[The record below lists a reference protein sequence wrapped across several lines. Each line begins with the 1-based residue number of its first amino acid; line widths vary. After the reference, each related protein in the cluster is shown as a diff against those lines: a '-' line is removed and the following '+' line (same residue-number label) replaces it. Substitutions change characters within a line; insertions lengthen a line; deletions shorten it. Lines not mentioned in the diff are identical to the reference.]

1 MTRSDAPATRVL
13 RALMRDIAEESDFK
27 KDDALTVFT
36 GVVCDDGVSAYEGIG
51 RIASLFPEAA
61 DGLVSGE
68 FDDGLRLTALKIAAD
83 RLYTEKNRQRRDG
96 MREGYD
102 VVRDGLQ
109 ITMRLLELNFA
120 EANEVVECEE
130 RHAQGAIATAAWD
143 RYLLEQA
150 EIRCRAQGIDPATT
164 ELPLSSYLSADEASS
179 AWRLWRKVMSA

>member
-1 MTRSDAPATRVL
+1 MTKADIPATRVL
-13 RALMRDIAEESDFK
+13 RALVSDIAERSDFK
-27 KDDALTVFT
+27 KDDALNTL
-36 GVVCDDGVSAYEGIG
+36 GVVCEDGISTYPNIQ
-51 RIASLFPEAA
+51 RIAALFPEFA

-68 FDDGLRLTALKIAAD
+68 FDDGLRFTAFKLAAD

-102 VVRDGLQ
+102 VVREGLQ
-109 ITMRLLELNFA
+109 ITMRLLDLSFA

-150 EIRCRAQGIDPATT
+150 EIRCRAQGGDPNVTQF
-164 ELPLSSYLSADEASS
+164 PLRDYISADEASS
-179 AWRLWRKVMSA
+179 AWRLWKKVMSA